1 MAVISTP
8 RSFHNRFMFHVEID
22 GFSQACFHKCS
33 ALESETKEITYWPGC
48 TLIPDKSA
56 GKVEFKDIDL
66 ERGVSTGDDDM
77 YNWYLTVT
85 NAGAN
90 TGGAGASYKRNIEI
104 VQKDRDGTELK
115 RWAIYGAWPKSYR
128 AGEWDASSD
137 EPTIESL
144 KIVYDYYEE
153 IPV

>member
-1 MAVISTP
+1 MAVIGTP

-22 GFSQACFHKCS
+22 GFVSACFHKCS
-33 ALESETKEITYWPGC
+33 ALEGENKEITYWPGC

-66 ERGVSTGDDDM
+66 ERGVSTGDTDM
-77 YNWYLTVT
+77 YDWWLEVT

-90 TGGAGASYKRNIEI
+90 TGGAGTSYKRNIEI

-115 RWAIYGAWPKSYR
+115 RWAIYGAWPKQYV
-128 AGEWDASSD
+128 AGEFDASSD
-137 EPTIESL
+137 EKTIEKL
-144 KIVYDYYEE
+144 KLAVDYFES